1 MIKMMA
7 CCDCKIPNIL
17 YLSKWK
23 RVRKVKK
30 NMVASTN
37 NVAAPAATKKTES
50 EIDRDR
56 IRGGPNPWG
65 AESVEA
71 EPAGGESV
79 GRIHCFFF
87 WSPAMAYAGAG
98 GLPYVAACSIWQPAH
113 TGRAPYTYDT
123 PMHLHWPGWHP
134 VENCLTRGGRKPN
147 NL

>member
-37 NVAAPAATKKTES
+37 NVAAPAATKKAES

-56 IRGGPNPWG
+56 IRGGPKPWGRNPWRPNTHS
-65 AESVEA
+65 AMHPTMHSSIHHPSTHSSVH
-71 EPAGGESV
+71 PS
-79 GRIHCFFF
+79 IHSSIRASLFTCLFACLFVCLFVCF
-87 WSPAMAYAGAG
+87 
-98 GLPYVAACSIWQPAH
+98 V
-113 TGRAPYTYDT
+113 
-123 PMHLHWPGWHP
+123 
-134 VENCLTRGGRKPN
+134 VCLFVC
-147 NL
+147 LFVCLLVCLCVC

>member
-1 MIKMMA
+1 
-7 CCDCKIPNIL
+7 
-17 YLSKWK
+17 
-23 RVRKVKK
+23 
-30 NMVASTN
+30 MVASTN

-79 GRIHCFFF
+79 GPNPLFFF
-87 WSPAMAYAGAG
+87 WSPAMAYASAG

-113 TGRAPYTYDT
+113 TGRAQVYLR
-123 PMHLHWPGWHP
+123 HANAHALAG
-134 VENCLTRGGRKPN
+134 LASRGKLLVWGV
-147 NL
+147 